1 MFSPVGVIMEFLL
14 SSRSKLPLLIIR
26 CFSVGHRLL
35 LQGSSRHSL
44 KLNVFSYRVC
54 VCLCEVIAG
63 EILYQVLVC
72 VHVHVIFSTIMY
84 VVLAKV
90 CKSTMVCVLA
100 LYESQSGLYRD
111 VCGCTCIYSLTVH
124 VCKP

>member
-1 MFSPVGVIMEFLL
+1 MCLATE
-14 SSRSKLPLLIIR
+14 
-26 CFSVGHRLL
+26 
-35 LQGSSRHSL
+35 
-44 KLNVFSYRVC
+44 C

-124 VCKP
+124 VCKPQARVTSFPGSTQLSIACSTEKQGEPGIFSHMSMMQSENGEILQN